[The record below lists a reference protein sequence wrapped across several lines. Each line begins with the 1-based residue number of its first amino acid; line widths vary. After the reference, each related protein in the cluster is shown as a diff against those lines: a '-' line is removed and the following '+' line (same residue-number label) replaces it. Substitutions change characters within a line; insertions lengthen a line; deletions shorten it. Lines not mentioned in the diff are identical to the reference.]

1 MKKNLIKIFI
11 IGFLI
16 LSNFSLVRS
25 QEKKYSIYLTW
36 KAETFSEVDYQGKN
50 LPVVD
55 SKIYVSAQIF
65 DKKGRRIDPNQFV
78 FYWEINFDDKFF
90 DCLEYDFFKPTI
102 GRNKIC
108 FRASKINFSPYKV
121 KLAIQKQNYL
131 QRKSLEI
138 PYLSP
143 EIVIVPQGKMVSLKK
158 ISLKPTMNFSLKK
171 YFFSNLNYLDV
182 IWYLDKKRTKG
193 KAENPFS
200 LTLEFYPN
208 LPNGKEFYLYAE
220 CVNKKNH
227 LQRVR
232 TGPIKIIKE

>member
-11 IGFLI
+11 IGFLM
-16 LSNFSLVRS
+16 LTNFSLVRA
-25 QEKKYSIYLTW
+25 QEEKYSIYLTW
-36 KAETFSEVDYQGKN
+36 KTETFPEVDYQGKN

-55 SKIYVSAQIF
+55 SKVYVSAQIF
-65 DKKGRRIDPNQFV
+65 DKKGRKIDPNQFV

-90 DCLEYDFFKPTI
+90 DYLKDDFFKPMV
-102 GRNKIC
+102 GRKKIC
-108 FRASKINFSPYKV
+108 FRASKIGFSPYKV
-121 KLAIQKQNYL
+121 KLTIQKQNYL
-131 QRKSLEI
+131 QRKFLEI
-138 PYLSP
+138 PCLSP
-143 EIVIVPQGKMVSLKK
+143 EIVIVPQGKKVSLEK

-171 YFFSNLNYLDV
+171 YFFSNLNCLDV
-182 IWYLDKKRTKG
+182 VWYLDKKRTKG

-220 CVNKKNH
+220 CINKRNH
-227 LQRVR
+227 LQRAR